1 MLISGIYFYLNFDKT
16 NTLGVN
22 LAAILLSLFYLS
34 FFGMLFMTLK
44 GKLRSLIINYMAEE
58 NTIENDKPASSTKKL
73 VLSIIKI
80 FVSLVFI
87 IGLYVLIIYFSTA
100 NLSNEEPLS
109 FFYLRDLPGIIYIF
123 IPTFLLLLISGNFK
137 NFFRALGFIIK
148 NQKLSVTQKAIS
160 LNAISTLRIIIF
172 LEGIMTT
179 VCGFIGILFYL
190 EDRSMLGISFTLACV
205 PMIYGL
211 LVNLIL
217 LPMESK
223 ISLLCDS
230 E

>member
-1 MLISGIYFYLNFDKT
+1 
-16 NTLGVN
+16 
-22 LAAILLSLFYLS
+22 
-34 FFGMLFMTLK
+34 MTLK

-58 NTIENDKPASSTKKL
+58 NTIENDKPATSTKKL

-80 FVSLVFI
+80 FVSLAFI
-87 IGLYVLIIYFSTA
+87 IGLYFLIIYFSTT

-109 FFYLRDLPGIIYIF
+109 FYYLRDLPGIIYTF

-160 LNAISTLRIIIF
+160 VNAISTLRIIIF
-172 LEGIMTT
+172 LEGLMTT
-179 VCGFIGILFYL
+179 LCGCIGMLFNL
-190 EDRSMLGISFTLACV
+190 EDRSMLGISFTIACV